1 MALYSSPC
9 KVNLILNILG
19 PRPNG
24 FHDLETLFFPVAVFD
39 QLQVERGGGGFR
51 FTCNTDRVPT
61 GATNLVYRAAMFF
74 FEKTKIQPEGH
85 IHLVKN
91 LPTEAGLGAGSAN
104 AAFTLRALN
113 REFDHPLDG
122 EQLRQIAALLGSDV
136 PFFLQDAPAIGRGR
150 GEKLEILGPFAALSG
165 SWIILIKPDFGVST
179 AWAYKELA
187 RYPADQKGRPGRVK
201 ELAQAL
207 TTGTLAECAPLF
219 YNSLEAPVLP
229 QYPLL
234 AEYQKF
240 LREAGADATLMSGSG
255 STTFALVSS
264 QRAAEKL
271 VEQFK
276 GRFGTSLW
284 IAMAEVE

>member
-19 PRPNG
+19 PRPDG
-24 FHDLETLFFPVAVFD
+24 FHDLETLFYPVPIFD
-39 QLQVERGGGGFR
+39 QLELESNGGAFR

-61 GATNLVYRAAMFF
+61 GPTNLVYRAAMLF
-74 FEKTKIQPEGH
+74 FEKAAIQPEGH

-91 LPTEAGLGAGSAN
+91 LPVEAGLGAGSAN

-113 REFDHPLDG
+113 REYDSPL
-122 EQLRQIAALLGSDV
+122 EATQLSQLASLLGSDV
-136 PFFLQDAPAIGRGR
+136 PFFLKDAPAIGRGR
-150 GEKLEILGPFAALSG
+150 GEKLERLSSLPALAG
-165 SWIILIKPDFGVST
+165 KGIILIKPNFGVST

-187 RYPADQKGRPGRVK
+187 RYPSDQKGRPGRVD
-201 ELAQAL
+201 ELVRAL
-207 TTGTLAECAPLF
+207 TERTLSESVPLF

-240 LREAGADATLMSGSG
+240 LRELGADVTLMSGSG

-264 QRAAEKL
+264 RDAAERMADR
-271 VEQFK
+271 FK
-276 GRFGTSLW
+276 ERFGSDFW
-284 IAMAEVE
+284 IAIAEM